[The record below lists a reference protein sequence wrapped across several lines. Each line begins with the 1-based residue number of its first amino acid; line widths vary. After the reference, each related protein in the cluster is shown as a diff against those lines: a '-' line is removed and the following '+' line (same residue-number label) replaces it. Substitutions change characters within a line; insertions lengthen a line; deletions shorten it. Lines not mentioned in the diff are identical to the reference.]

1 MTSNGKGLQ
10 LQRQTEML
18 TRRLPIARTAPEK
31 IAKEWAPEI
40 TFLAQMYRR
49 KSALQVVLIVP
60 IVLEGRLQRHEAV
73 GLIGVG

>member
-10 LQRQTEML
+10 LQHQTEML

-31 IAKEWAPEI
+31 IAKGEWAPEI

-49 KSALQVVLIVP
+49 KSAL
-60 IVLEGRLQRHEAV
+60 
-73 GLIGVG
+73 